1 MRRAKS
7 LWGRMALFFILSGTI
22 PLMGAGAFGIWL
34 IWQHVVMTLEE
45 RHLTLAKS
53 IAFQVR
59 ETLKAH
65 EVALAHMAGLLRQA
79 GDHGPGL
86 EYSLLRDHVEALN
99 AQGVA
104 LEACALLDRD
114 GDILGVYP
122 RGAEI
127 FGLDLS
133 KRAEYKKAVETGEP
147 QYSPVEIPLG
157 FSEPMVTLALP
168 LGSATVMG
176 FISIAPL
183 NNKIQALSSSRGET
197 VLVLADQRGV
207 AISHQDP
214 LLVAQ
219 RVNLSHLAPISMAL
233 DSGDAKLRFQDENCA
248 WIGAATRVPELGWPL
263 AVMERESS
271 ALGFLKSTVAVF
283 IVALASG
290 VLLSLLLAF
299 VLGARILRPIE
310 LFSRA
315 LKRISDGDYQ
325 GRLAPPN
332 FTELQGLHRTFEKMV
347 LEVQRREEALRLSEE
362 RYRLV
367 VENAQDAILVAQD
380 DRLKFVNPKM
390 VELLQVPEEE
400 IKARPFTDFIHPD
413 DRALVLE
420 RHRRRLAG
428 EKDLPNAYEFRIVN
442 RSGEARWVEIRVL
455 PVIWEERPAALAFL
469 TDITERLERER
480 ALKESEERYRTL
492 VENSP
497 DGIFMAEIPSGRII
511 FVNRAICEMF
521 RYSEEEALKLDF
533 WHVLPHEE
541 RLKVQGILEEVLDGK
556 PLPKE
561 PLSIRAQRKDGTSLF
576 IQVRVAFVQ
585 HGGRQVVQAMVRD
598 VTEYE
603 LLQRQLQHSQR
614 MQALG
619 TLAGGVAHEF
629 NNILAGIQGFAQ
641 LLAFTLEGNKDASKY
656 LNEII
661 SSCERA
667 GFLTRRMLSMARVEA
682 GEKCPLKVNHVVES
696 TVRLLSQTLPP
707 SVRIET
713 ATAAG
718 LPFVMGDPTQLEQV
732 LLNLGLNA
740 RDAMPDGGSMRIG
753 TRITDIDIE
762 LCKRHSYL
770 QPGRFIEMFVED
782 EGIGIP
788 EDLTERIFEPFF
800 TTKEAGKGTGL
811 GLSVSYS
818 IVKAHGGFIMAQ
830 SPPEGKERG
839 SILRVLLP
847 PVELGEKPRE
857 RGKAR
862 VTPPRGKG
870 QRILVVDDETR
881 IRQILEET
889 LKKGGYQ
896 VECAENGQEAF
907 VKYAE
912 AMDRGVPFEAV
923 VMDVAMPVR
932 DGNWASARI
941 LEIDPGAKIIV
952 ATGHTDEKLVESSV
966 RKRARA
972 LLRKPFD
979 LGSLLETLG
988 RILSGEREHQGGS

>member
-1 MRRAKS
+1 MRQKTRS
-7 LWGRMALFFILSGTI
+7 LCGRMALFFVLSGTI
-22 PLMGAGAFGIWL
+22 PLAGAGAFAIWL
-34 IWQHVVMTLEE
+34 IWQHTVINLEE
-45 RHLTLAKS
+45 RHLTLARS
-53 IAFQVR
+53 IAFRVR

-65 EVALAHMAGLLRQA
+65 EVALAHLAGLLRQA
-79 GDHGPGL
+79 RDDGPGIGD
-86 EYSLLRDHVEALN
+86 SLLRDHLEALG

-104 LEACALLDRD
+104 IEACALLDRD
-114 GDILGVYP
+114 GDVLGVYP
-122 RGAEI
+122 RGSEL

-168 LGSATVMG
+168 LGSATVLG
-176 FISIAPL
+176 FIPVAPL
-183 NNKIQALSSSRGET
+183 NKEIQALSGSAGET
-197 VLVLADQRGV
+197 MLVLADERGV

-214 LLVAQ
+214 LMVAQ
-219 RVNLSHLAPISMAL
+219 RMNLSHLAPISMAL
-233 DSGDAKLRFQDENCA
+233 DTGEGRLRFRDENSA
-248 WIGAATRVPELGWPL
+248 WIGAATRVPELGWAL

-271 ALGFLKSTVAVF
+271 ALGFLKNTVAVF
-283 IVALASG
+283 IVGLALD
-290 VLLSLLLAF
+290 LLFSILLAL

-310 LFSRA
+310 LFSQA
-315 LKRISDGDYQ
+315 LKRISEGEYQ
-325 GRLAPPN
+325 DRLDPPN
-332 FTELQGLHRTFEKMV
+332 FAELQGLHRTFEKMV
-347 LEVQRREEALRLSEE
+347 WEVQRREEVLRLSEE

-367 VENAQDAILVAQD
+367 VENAQDAIFVAQD
-380 DRLKFVNPKM
+380 ARLKFVNPRM
-390 VELLQVPEEE
+390 VELLQFPEDEL
-400 IKARPFTDFIHPD
+400 KARPFVDFIHED
-413 DRALVLE
+413 DRALVLD

-428 EKDLPNAYEFRIVN
+428 EKDLPNVYEFRIVN
-442 RSGEARWVEIRVL
+442 HSGEIRWVELRVL
-455 PVIWEERPAALAFL
+455 PVSWEQRPAALGFL

-511 FVNRAICEMF
+511 FVNRAICQMF
-521 RYSEEEALKLDF
+521 GYSEKEALGLDF
-533 WHVLPHEE
+533 WHVLHEDE
-541 RLKVQGILEEVLDGK
+541 KLKIRGIVEEVLDGK
-556 PLPKE
+556 PLPAE
-561 PLSIRAQRKDGTSLF
+561 PLSLRAQRKNGTTLF

-585 HGGRQVVQAMVRD
+585 YGGREVIQGMVRD

-603 LLQRQLQHSQR
+603 LLQRQLHHSQR

-641 LLAFTLEGNKDASKY
+641 LLAFTLEGNKEASEY
-656 LNEII
+656 LGEII

-667 GFLTRRMLSMARVEA
+667 GSLTRRMLSMARVEA
-682 GEKCPLKVNHVVES
+682 GEKCPLKINHVVES

-707 SVRIET
+707 SIRLET

-753 TRITDIDIE
+753 TRMADIGLE

-770 QPGRFIEMFVED
+770 QPGRFVEVFVED

-788 EDLTERIFEPFF
+788 DDLTERIFEPFF

-839 SILRVLLP
+839 SILRVFLP
-847 PVELGEKPRE
+847 PLELEEEPEE
-857 RGKAR
+857 RVKAT
-862 VTPPRGKG
+862 VPPPRGKG

-889 LKKGGYQ
+889 LRKGGYQ

-907 VKYAE
+907 VKFAE

-941 LEIDPGAKIIV
+941 LEIDPSAKIIV
-952 ATGHTDEKLVESSV
+952 ATGHTEERLLESAV
-966 RKRARA
+966 TKRATA
-972 LLRKPFD
+972 VLKKPFD
-979 LGSLLETLG
+979 LGLLLETLG
-988 RILSGEREHQGGS
+988 RILS